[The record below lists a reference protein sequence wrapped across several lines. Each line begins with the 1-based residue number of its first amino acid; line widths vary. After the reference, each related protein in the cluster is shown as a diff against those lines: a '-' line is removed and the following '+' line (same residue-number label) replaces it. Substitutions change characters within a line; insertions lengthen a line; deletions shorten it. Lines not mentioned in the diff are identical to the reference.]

1 MKKYLPLLAVA
12 VLAAAVTFAAQPAKP
27 RPADSI
33 AVPVAVPREA
43 PVVAAQIA
51 TPAPAPLEPR
61 PITTQVIQAESV
73 TTVPATTPVT
83 TVVETV
89 PAATPV
95 PSTVAV
101 PVPVPPSPGTKVQRT
116 TTTTVAG
123 PAPASTGVMLNFQNA
138 SLNDVLTYLSEAAG
152 FVIVQEAPVT
162 GTVNIVSRQP
172 LNPEEAV
179 DLLNTVLIDKG
190 YAAIRNGRIL
200 KIVNKRDAIKRDLP
214 VHVYDRDPQTI
225 PRKDNMVIQILPLRY
240 GEAAKLVENLR
251 PLLADTATITANEGS
266 NAIILTDTQTNI
278 HRIAEIIHALDTSV
292 SALSTISVIP
302 LKYADSK
309 EVAQII
315 TQLFAP
321 VETGPAGAAGKG
333 GGGGRRGGFP
343 GFGFPGMAAG
353 GGPQS
358 EARAAASRVVAVADE
373 QSNSVIVSASEETI
387 PVIRSMIEQIDMSS
401 TDVTDTR
408 IFRLLNADAVELAS
422 TINTL
427 FGATAGTISVG
438 GGNRGGAQGGN
449 KGGGRP
455 GAPGAAA
462 GGAAG
467 QSERALLQSQVVAVG
482 DPRTN
487 SLLVTAGA
495 DSMAKISEVVTRLD
509 ATGAKRQHV
518 YYHQLQNGDVANVAD
533 VLRGMLGQ
541 GTSNINS
548 GTVLQNRAVTGSSL
562 NTSFS
567 GGLGSGNSGRSG
579 R

>member
-1 MKKYLPLLAVA
+1 MKKYLPVLGVA
-12 VLAAAVTFAAQPAKP
+12 VLAAAVAFAAQPAKP
-27 RPADSI
+27 RVADSV
-33 AVPVAVPREA
+33 AAPVAV
-43 PVVAAQIA
+43 VAAPIA
-51 TPAPAPLEPR
+51 TPAPVPLVP
-61 PITTQVIQAESV
+61 PPTTA
-73 TTVPATTPVT
+73 
-83 TVVETV
+83 TVVETETVTVV
-89 PAATPV
+89 PAPAPA
-95 PSTVAV
+95 AV
-101 PVPVPPSPGTKVQRT
+101 PVPGPALPVTKVPRT
-116 TTTTVAG
+116 ATVVG
-123 PAPASTGVMLNFQNA
+123 PVPASTGVMLNFQNA

-162 GTVNIVSRQP
+162 GTVNIVSRQS

-200 KIVNKRDAIKRDLP
+200 KIVNRRDAIKRDIP
-214 VHVYDRDPQTI
+214 VNNGSNPELI
-225 PRKDNMVIQILPLRY
+225 PRKDNVVIQILPLRY
-240 GEAAKLVENLR
+240 GEAGKLVENLR
-251 PLLADTATITANEGS
+251 PLLNDAATISANEGS

-278 HRIAEIIHALDTSV
+278 HRMAQIIHALDTSV
-292 SALSTISVIP
+292 SALSSISVIP

-321 VETGPAGAAGKG
+321 AQTGPQGGGQAA

-343 GFGFPGMAAG
+343 GFGFPGMGAAA
-353 GGPQS
+353 GPQS
-358 EARAAASRVVAVADE
+358 DARAAAARVVAVADE

-408 IFRLLNADAVELAS
+408 IFRLLNADSTELAG
-422 TINTL
+422 TINAL
-427 FGATAGTISVG
+427 FGATAGTISTAGAKPAAPQG
-438 GGNRGGAQGGN
+438 GGNARRA
-449 KGGGRP
+449 
-455 GAPGAAA
+455 GAPAPSAAA
-462 GGAAG
+462 GGG

-495 DSMAKISEVVTRLD
+495 DSMAKIAEVVTRLD

-518 YYHQLQNGDVANVAD
+518 YYHQLQNGDPSTIAD

-541 GTSNINS
+541 GTTNTAVSR
-548 GTVLQNRAVTGSSL
+548 LQDRSVTGSQL
-562 NTSFS
+562 NTSVGSSGFGS
-567 GGLGSGNSGRSG
+567 GGGSGRSG